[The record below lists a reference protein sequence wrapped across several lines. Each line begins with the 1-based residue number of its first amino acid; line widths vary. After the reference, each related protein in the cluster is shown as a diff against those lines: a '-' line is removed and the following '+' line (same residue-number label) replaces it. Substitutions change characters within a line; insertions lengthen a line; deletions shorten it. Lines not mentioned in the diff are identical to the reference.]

1 MKSILICEGKTDADF
16 LQYYMRKV
24 NLWEDGRATTFT
36 PKGFTFGRVLVKNND
51 ELSLIA
57 LNGSGDIING
67 VKETLEYNINNRPNK
82 IYNKIVFVTDNDEEN
97 TIADKLSAI
106 DQILNAMGIVADNE
120 LENSKWTGL
129 QYQNSMGEKLY
140 TYFLPMIIP
149 FANKGAIETFLLEA
163 ISQKDPYDKSIIEK
177 GKEYVKEA
185 DPEKRYL
192 KKRRHITKAEYEVFF
207 AIRTT
212 EGQFNDR
219 RDILKG
225 IPWEDYTNIQES
237 FKEFAKI

>member
-24 NLWEDGRATTFT
+24 NLWEDGRATTF
-36 PKGFTFGRVLVKNND
+36 
-51 ELSLIA
+51 
-57 LNGSGDIING
+57 
-67 VKETLEYNINNRPNK
+67 RP
-82 IYNKIVFVTDNDEEN
+82 
-97 TIADKLSAI
+97 
-106 DQILNAMGIVADNE
+106 
-120 LENSKWTGL
+120 
-129 QYQNSMGEKLY
+129 
-140 TYFLPMIIP
+140 
-149 FANKGAIETFLLEA
+149 KGAIETFLLEA